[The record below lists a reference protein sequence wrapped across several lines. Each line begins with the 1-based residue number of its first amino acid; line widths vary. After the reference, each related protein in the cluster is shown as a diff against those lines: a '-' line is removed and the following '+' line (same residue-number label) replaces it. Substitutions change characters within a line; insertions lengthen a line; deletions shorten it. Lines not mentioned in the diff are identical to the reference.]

1 MSIDS
6 IYSASSTTHAAH
18 HTGSKSP
25 ASQSA
30 QTGTSTANTI
40 EDTIS
45 LSAEAKQ
52 GVAVD
57 QNATVKGAVRVSD
70 EQSQELSKIGDMF
83 IAHMEAGRQYGEEQM
98 QFDMKK
104 RDEIK
109 AIMGKLNSESGGL
122 LTGTAY
128 SDDLSKPITTTTG
141 SLHPYGDEIRAFL
154 QDHTEELN
162 QLKVL
167 SQDKFP
173 SFEEWMKSQGL

>member
-6 IYSASSTTHAAH
+6 IYSAASTTHIAH
-18 HTGSKSP
+18 HAGNKP
-25 ASQSA
+25 AAGQSA
-30 QTGTSTANTI
+30 QTGTPTANLI

-57 QNATVKGAVRVSD
+57 QSATVKGAVRVSD
-70 EQSQELSKIGDMF
+70 EQSQEFSKIGDMF

-109 AIMGKLNSESGGL
+109 AIMGKLNRESGGL
-122 LTGTAY
+122 LAGTAY
-128 SDDLSKPITTTTG
+128 SDDLSKPITTTSG
-141 SLHPYGDEIRAFL
+141 SPHPYADEIRAFL
-154 QDHTEELN
+154 QNHTEELN

-167 SQDKFP
+167 SQEKFP
-173 SFEEWMKSQGL
+173 SFQDWMKSQD